1 MIRSFRISDPDHI
14 IYFCLTTLAEI
25 EGGNRSRCLEKI
37 LLKEISKHKGI
48 DKKTK
53 RKAEERLRKIEFRE
67 HKRNMKELLNETY
80 TPLNIQQQMII
91 MMYKGLPADVIHTT
105 LKKLMKAKKLIP
117 KKLVNDNPEDWNKLH
132 DLLKDVRK
140 IETMQNAILEKK
152 KKGITRK
159 IISDLSFGF
168 DDFKEEIELIK
179 RGVKKNARTTKQK

>member
-14 IYFCLTTLAEI
+14 IYDCLTALAEI
-25 EGGNRSRCLEKI
+25 DGSNRSRYLEKL
-37 LLKEISKHKGI
+37 LLKDYSNCKNI
-48 DKKTK
+48 DLKSRKKAK
-53 RKAEERLRKIEFRE
+53 ERLRRLEFRK
-67 HKRNMKELLNETY
+67 HKRDVREMLNETY

-91 MMYKGLPADVIHTT
+91 MMYKGLPVDVIQNT

-168 DDFKEEIELIK
+168 DDFKEEIELIRK
-179 RGVKKNARTTKQK
+179 GVKKNAKKK